1 MENKPLNFRN
11 IVWISFAL
19 AMVAA
24 PHAERLPPWVSIFAG
39 VLGLWRLYIAQR
51 RLPLLS
57 RWLLFSMLGA
67 ATAGIYLS
75 YGVIFGRDAGV
86 ALLVLLI
93 SLKLMETSSP
103 RDAVLVLFLG
113 YFLVI
118 TNFFY
123 SQTILAGLYMLLAV
137 LVLTAAWIGCN
148 RPSDDYPA
156 KEKLH
161 FASMLLMQAVPLMVV
176 VFLLFPRVQGPLWGL
191 PQDAYSGVTGLSDTM
206 SPGSLSELSLSDAVA
221 FRVKF
226 DAPAPKASTLY
237 WRGPVLWRF
246 NGRTW
251 YARTYTVSEP
261 PRLQA
266 LDQPLRYTVTLEP
279 HNRNWLFALD
289 IPGTFPPQAGITPDF
304 QILSNAPVR
313 IRMRYEVASYL
324 KYQTGMDEDPT
335 ELRRA
340 LQYPRNSNPRARE
353 LAQSWRRSLSGD
365 EAIINQA
372 LNLFRNDNFYYTLL
386 PPLLGEHPVD
396 EFLFDSKRGF
406 CEHYASSF
414 AFLMRAAGIPARIV
428 TGYQGGDF
436 NAIDNY
442 FIVRQADAHAWVE
455 VWLKQRGWVR
465 IDPTAAVS
473 PLRVEAGIAAAVPAT
488 DPLPLLVRQ
497 DYPWL
502 RQARFMWDAMSNNWN
517 QWVLGYTQQRQM
529 QFMTQLGMSEAT
541 WQNMAIAL
549 LVASGFIMLGL
560 AGMIL
565 WRLRTAPRDPVQKA
579 YHKFCGKLAKNG
591 LARRPA
597 EGPLDYALRLAQAIP
612 QKAEPIRSI
621 SELYISLRYGTLV
634 DKPAVNRLR
643 QLVSEFEP

>member
-1 MENKPLNFRN
+1 MDNKPLSLRN
-11 IVWISFAL
+11 IVWILLAL
-19 AMVAA
+19 ALVAA
-24 PHAERLPPWVSIFAG
+24 PHAERLPPWVLIFAG
-39 VLGLWRLYIAQR
+39 ALGLWRLHIAQR

-57 RWLLFSMLGA
+57 KWLLFSMLGA
-67 ATAGIYLS
+67 GTAGIYLS

-93 SLKLMETSSP
+93 GLKLMEMSSL

-118 TNFFY
+118 TNFLY
-123 SQTILAGLYMLLAV
+123 SQTILAGLYMLLVV
-137 LVLTAAWIGCN
+137 LVLTAAWVGCN

-161 FASMLLMQAVPLMVV
+161 LAGTLLIQAVPLMVV
-176 VFLLFPRVQGPLWGL
+176 LFLLFPRVQGPLWGL
-191 PQDAYSGVTGLSDTM
+191 PQDAYSGITGLSDTM
-206 SPGSLSELSLSDAVA
+206 SPGSLSELTLSDAVA

-251 YARTYTVSEP
+251 YVRRYTVSKP
-261 PRLQA
+261 PELQA
-266 LDQPLRYTVTLEP
+266 LDKPLRYTVTLEP

-289 IPGTFPPQAGITPDF
+289 MPGTLPPQAGITQDF

-313 IRMRYEVASYL
+313 NRMRYEMSSYL
-324 KYQTGMDEDPT
+324 KYHTGVDEDPA

-340 LQYPRNSNPRARE
+340 LQFPRNSNPRAME
-353 LAQSWRRSLSGD
+353 LAQSWRRSASD
-365 EAIINQA
+365 DMSIINRA
-372 LNLFRNDNFYYTLL
+372 LNLFRKDNFYYTTQ

-396 EFLFDSKRGF
+396 EFLFDTKHGF

-428 TGYQGGDF
+428 TGYQGGEF
-436 NAIDNY
+436 NAIDDY

-473 PLRVEAGIAAAVPAT
+473 PLRVEAGIAAALPAT

-502 RQARFMWDAMSNNWN
+502 RQVRFVWDAMANDWN
-517 QWVLGYTQQRQM
+517 QWVLGYTQQRQA
-529 QFMTQLGMSEAT
+529 QFMTRLGMSEAT

-565 WRLRTAPRDPVQKA
+565 WRLRTAPRDPVQMA
-579 YHKFCGKLAKNG
+579 YHKFCGKLAKDG

-597 EGPLDYALRLAQAIP
+597 EGPQDYALRLAQAKP
-612 QKAEPIRSI
+612 QQAEPIRSI
-621 SELYISLRYGTLV
+621 SELYIALRYGTLA
-634 DKPAVNRLR
+634 DKIAVKRLR